1 MINVSRSSR
10 KKVPDELFAVHLTV
24 GSQSIIQAL
33 SLHSK
38 ALSQAGLRLDWK
50 ITFQD
55 SAGAW
60 EWNGLIFN
68 KKKINWT
75 LAPVLFLDTDLIAF
89 ISISTQNKKKER
101 KKRKAYNLRK
111 AKVSEDLWVI
121 YANKNNIAIK
131 FDISGIGCLTTRWLG
146 PP

>member
-1 MINVSRSSR
+1 MFPRSSR

-55 SAGAW
+55 SAGA
-60 EWNGLIFN
+60 
-68 KKKINWT
+68 
-75 LAPVLFLDTDLIAF
+75 
-89 ISISTQNKKKER
+89 
-101 KKRKAYNLRK
+101 
-111 AKVSEDLWVI
+111 
-121 YANKNNIAIK
+121 
-131 FDISGIGCLTTRWLG
+131 
-146 PP
+146 